1 MVHAGLLRPGTLFA
15 AYDKFK
21 TANIESSLVKTTK
34 NLMKIETFLTLQSV
48 LKTGS
53 LAAAAKELHLTPS
66 AVSMQMKQLEIY
78 IGHQLFDRSGLSVK
92 ALQSAY
98 ELSDSM
104 AEVLARLEA
113 FRHQKTIVVE
123 GHIRMGVIES
133 LQPVVLPGLM
143 RAMQVRYPA
152 LKLQSHRGKSFELTN
167 AVKAGELDAAVVAQP
182 EDGGS
187 SRLHWHPLMQQE
199 LALIVPP
206 REKERSFTA
215 LLKRYDWIRYDRGT
229 VSGRMAA
236 RYVKQRMRQKQST
249 IELDVVRAIVAMVSV
264 GLGFSIVQLSEPG
277 ICMVYPVN
285 VLPLRDAPVL
295 QFSLVTRKDETES
308 RPLLALRELLM
319 QTFASM
325 PS

>member
-1 MVHAGLLRPGTLFA
+1 MVHAGLLRPGTRFA

-66 AVSMQMKQLEIY
+66 AVSMQIKQLETY

-104 AEVLARLEA
+104 AQVLARLEA
-113 FRHQKTIVVE
+113 FRQQKTIVVE
-123 GHIRMGVIES
+123 GHIRMGLIES

-167 AVKAGELDAAVVAQP
+167 AVKSGELDAAVVAQP

-215 LLKRYDWIRYDRGT
+215 LLKRYDWIRYDRAT

-249 IELDVVRAIVAMVSV
+249 IELDVVRAIVAMVSA

-285 VLPLRDAPVL
+285 ILPLRDAPVL

-319 QTFASM
+319 QTFAPI